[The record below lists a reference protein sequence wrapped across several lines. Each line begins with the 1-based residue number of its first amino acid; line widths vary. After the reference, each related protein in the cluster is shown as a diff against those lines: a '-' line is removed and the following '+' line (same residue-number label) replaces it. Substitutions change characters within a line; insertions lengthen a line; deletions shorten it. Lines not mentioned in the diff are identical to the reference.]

1 MPSLHPLAEEEM
13 MNEKDTEMI
22 ATPAKK
28 IKVETVE
35 TVHRSYEIEAPDEE
49 TAKKRLRLF
58 WADPESLR
66 SGLVTRLAAEETS
79 SRQIRSKGGKT
90 P

>member
-1 MPSLHPLAEEEM
+1 MSE
-13 MNEKDTEMI
+13 TV

-28 IKVETVE
+28 ITIQTVE
-35 TVHRSYEIEAPDEE
+35 TVHRQYEIEAPDEE

-66 SGLVTRLAAEETS
+66 SGLVTRLAKEETS
-79 SRQIRSKGGKT
+79 SRQVRSKGKSS
-90 P
+90 